1 MDELSIRE
9 PDHSTKKQGTWQ
21 YAVSCKEAKGNAV
34 IKQFPAAIVHWARFQ
49 TSITVCC
56 SELSHFAPMVLIPFY
71 CLLLCFHGQT
81 LPTNPMFEQRLAFK
95 LFARK
100 RCEVQLCV
108 GNRRLHHDRSKSSI
122 RIMLKVK
129 RIASNQDT

>member
-21 YAVSCKEAKGNAV
+21 YAVSCKEAKGKHSHQTIPCRNCALGT
-34 IKQFPAAIVHWARFQ
+34 FPNLHYSLLLR
-49 TSITVCC
+49 
-56 SELSHFAPMVLIPFY
+56 LSHFAPMVLIPFY
-71 CLLLCFHGQT
+71 CLLPCFHGKM
-81 LPTNPMFEQRLAFK
+81 LLTNPMFEQCLAFK

-108 GNRRLHHDRSKSSI
+108 SNRRQHHYRSKTSI

-129 RIASNQDT
+129 